1 MIALFIFLTIWIGL
15 LWTNNIPIYLLLVI
29 GLLFILH
36 KRLKS
41 KRVLLTFISI
51 FFLAQP
57 ILLLRT
63 IFDRS
68 NNTQFNGFVFDSRE
82 NYFILSSKL
91 NKYYVSN
98 YDNQYDVGDYLLI
111 TGKKEK
117 IDFSTLESDFD
128 FNEYLGKKG
137 IKYSILVEKIKVGFS
152 NPIRITTYREW
163 FLSRFDNHSRNLIDS
178 ILFGRDDGLDSTNT
192 VIKELHLYRLI
203 ASCGIYFTLIA
214 KFIEAVLFRN
224 KHRKYSRL
232 VSIGLLTFLSIL
244 SFPKLAP
251 IRVVGLLLLK
261 WLNNYVFKKKFSYIG
276 LLSFLGICLL
286 VIDPYLAGQDSFIL
300 GFGFLLFIF
309 LISRYISEFRGY
321 KKRIIQVVFL
331 YLFFLPFEILYNHSV
346 MPLSIIAGFILS
358 PLFIPLTIMGFV
370 GLFGVPIYPFANKYG
385 DFINWSVNLFKG
397 INLEIYARPLSGWET
412 LLYYL
417 IFHVFIYYLSIHF
430 RQLYKTIRLILLSS
444 CVFNFLP
451 ISNYL
456 SSEVSFINVG
466 QGDSCFIRHNQ
477 TTILIDTGGLSNIDV
492 AKRCLIPFF
501 KKRRVYKID
510 LLITTH
516 NDFDHMGA
524 KDSLIEN
531 FRVKRFFDNSNY
543 FPLTIGGIHLTNY
556 NIYSENSDDDNE
568 KSLVIGFTLMNK
580 SFLVTGDAD
589 KGIERKIIKDHP
601 DLRVDILKAGH
612 HGSNTS
618 SDEEF
623 IKTIDPDEAVI
634 SCGKNNKYGHPH
646 KEVLSILNKYHI
658 KIRRTDYEGT
668 ITYKS
673 FNFI

>member
-1 MIALFIFLTIWIGL
+1 MIALFIFLTLWLGL
-15 LWTNNIPIYLLLVI
+15 LWTSNIPIYSLLII

-36 KRLKS
+36 KRVKS
-41 KRVLLTFISI
+41 KKVLLVFIGI

-57 ILLLRT
+57 ILLLRNV
-63 IFDRS
+63 FDRS
-68 NNTQFNGFVFDSRE
+68 NTTQFDGFVFDSRE

-98 YDNQYDVGDYLLI
+98 YDNQYDVGDYLSI
-111 TGKKEK
+111 KGKKEK
-117 IDFSTLESDFD
+117 IDFSSLESDFD
-128 FNEYLGKKG
+128 FNEYLRKRG
-137 IKYSILVEKIKVGFS
+137 IKYSILVENIKVRFS
-152 NPIRITTYREW
+152 NPLRITKYREW
-163 FLSRFDNHSRNLIDS
+163 FLNRFDDHARNLLDS
-178 ILFGRDDGLDSTNT
+178 ILFGRDEGVDSTNT
-192 VIKELHLYRLI
+192 IIKELHLYRLI
-203 ASCGIYFTLIA
+203 ASTGIYFSLIA
-214 KFIEAVLFRN
+214 MFIEGVIFRN
-224 KHRKYSRL
+224 KHRKYARL
-232 VSIGLLTFLSIL
+232 CSIGLLTFLSVL
-244 SFPKLAP
+244 SFPRLAP

-261 WLNNYVFKKKFSYIG
+261 WLNDYVFKKKFSYIG

-286 VIDPYLAGQDSFIL
+286 AIDPYLAGQDSFIL

-309 LISRYISEFRGY
+309 LISSYVSEFKGW
-321 KKRIIQVVFL
+321 KKRVIQIILL

-346 MPLSIIAGFILS
+346 MPISIVIGVILS
-358 PLFIPLTIMGFV
+358 PLFIPLTIMGFL
-370 GLFGVPIYPFANKYG
+370 GLFAIPVYPVASKYG
-385 DFINWSVNLFKG
+385 DFINWVVNLFKG
-397 INLEIYARPLSGWET
+397 INFEVYARPLGEWET
-412 LLYYL
+412 LFYYL
-417 IFHVFIYYLSIHF
+417 VFLTFVYYLSIHF
-430 RQLYKTIRLILLSS
+430 KQLYKTVGLVFTVS

-451 ISNYL
+451 VSNYL
-456 SSEVSFINVG
+456 ISEVSFINVG

-477 TTILIDTGGLSNIDV
+477 TTILIDTGGLANIDI

-501 KKRRVYKID
+501 KKRRIYKID

-524 KDSLIEN
+524 KDSLLDN
-531 FRVKRFFDNSNY
+531 FKVKRYYDSPSY
-543 FPLTIGGIHLTNY
+543 FPVDIGGLHLTNY
-556 NIYSENSDDDNE
+556 NIYGDDLEDDNE
-568 KSLVIGFTLMNK
+568 KSLVIGFNLMHM

-589 KGIERKIIKDHP
+589 KQIEKKIIEDHP

-618 SDEEF
+618 SGEEF
-623 IKTIDPDEAVI
+623 IKTIDPKEAVI

-658 KIRRTDYEGT
+658 KIRRTDIEGT